1 MVEAVVGGLWSWPKY
16 LTVRSEAQ
24 SEARSVDNSNAPKSI
39 VTMNTTASAALAVA
53 MSCGLPGVL
62 RELALER
69 ERHAVERERLA
80 MAYEDLYA
88 RVVVDTN
95 PEMLDEVAWWNAAM
109 TVEREDERRWQAF
122 VQELEASR
130 RVRPR
135 IE

>member
-1 MVEAVVGGLWSWPKY
+1 
-16 LTVRSEAQ
+16 
-24 SEARSVDNSNAPKSI
+24 
-39 VTMNTTASAALAVA
+39 MNTTASAALAVA

-80 MAYEDLYA
+80 MSYEDLYA

-109 TVEREDERRWQAF
+109 TVEREDERRWQAW
-122 VQELEASR
+122 VQAYEEER
-130 RVRPR
+130 RVRRR

>member
-1 MVEAVVGGLWSWPKY
+1 
-16 LTVRSEAQ
+16 
-24 SEARSVDNSNAPKSI
+24 
-39 VTMNTTASAALAVA
+39 MNTTASAALAVA

-69 ERHAVERERLA
+69 ERHAMERERMA

-95 PEMLDEVAWWNAAM
+95 PEMLDEVAWWTAAM
-109 TVEREDERRWQAF
+109 AVEHEEERRWQAF
-122 VQELEASR
+122 VQETEASR